1 MSTIVSARRQEGRTS
16 VVVGATSL
24 IGRAIVARLQS
35 EGGSVVGISR
45 EPLSDNAFPHLE
57 ADCSVSAQ
65 VDDAMDLAVSMLGGS
80 VHVLVTAAAMNRRSR
95 ATETTD
101 ADWRLA
107 LGATLDSTFFA
118 CRAALPHMVAGGS
131 VVAISSVVASTT
143 SPGVAA
149 YAAAKGGID
158 ALVRVLALEM
168 GGQGIRVNAV
178 APGLIGGEQL
188 ENAAE
193 GYPLRR
199 TGTPEEVASAVA
211 FLASA
216 DASFVSGVVLR
227 VDGGLGAGQVGAYA
241 RPDLRRL
248 LDPDVLPT
256 QGD

>member
-1 MSTIVSARRQEGRTS
+1 MSTVASGRRQEGRTAI
-16 VVVGATSL
+16 VIGASSL
-24 IGRAIVARLQS
+24 IGRAIVARLQA
-35 EGGSVVGISR
+35 EGASVVGISR
-45 EPLSDNAFPHLE
+45 EPLSDNAFAHLE
-57 ADCSVSAQ
+57 ADCSVSGE
-65 VDDAMDLAVSMLGGS
+65 VDDAMARALSMLGGPL
-80 VHVLVTAAAMNRRSR
+80 HVLVTAAAMNPRAR
-95 ATETTD
+95 ATETSD

-118 CRAALPHMVAGGS
+118 CRAALPHMVSGGA
-131 VVAISSVVASTT
+131 VVAISSVVESTT

-149 YAAAKGGID
+149 YAAAKGGIN

-178 APGLIGGEQL
+178 APGLIGGEGL
-188 ENAAE
+188 ENATE

-199 TGTPEEVASAVA
+199 TGTPDEVASSVA
-211 FLASA
+211 FLASD

-248 LDPDVLPT
+248 LDP
-256 QGD
+256 